1 MNPWSGKREGRE
13 EPLNAL
19 IFKVMER
26 VCPLNTRCDDEKTS
40 RTPDKPQTASE
51 RASERARERD
61 SICSPHCPPF
71 LIRLVVYVRGHSESV
86 LERACVCARSTVLP
100 LSLSIRLPF
109 NHLFQKTSTSGR
121 VACRGS
127 NDEQFDSA
135 GKCIF
140 MVQKSKGR
148 AIRSIHAKLLTRER
162 KRER

>member
-1 MNPWSGKREGRE
+1 MKKQAARLTNR
-13 EPLNAL
+13 
-19 IFKVMER
+19 
-26 VCPLNTRCDDEKTS
+26 
-40 RTPDKPQTASE
+40 KPRASE

-100 LSLSIRLPF
+100 LSLSVRLPF